1 MSRPP
6 PRRFARLL
14 AARLLVL
21 VCELVISH
29 RPSQSVSQ
37 LFHGPAPRT
46 DPPEAVGTDGLLF
59 HISTLIPCSAA
70 LRAHEKWKKA
80 GRSVKPKRTDLRIT
94 ANVDSILLMIL
105 LIHVRYPLL
114 SWLAS

>member
-1 MSRPP
+1 MVYFFTSAPSYHVA
-6 PRRFARLL
+6 RRC
-14 AARLLVL
+14 V
-21 VCELVISH
+21 
-29 RPSQSVSQ
+29 
-37 LFHGPAPRT
+37 RT
-46 DPPEAVGTDGLLF
+46 
-59 HISTLIPCSAA
+59 
-70 LRAHEKWKKA
+70 KKA

>member
-1 MSRPP
+1 MLGCVRGTHAHGAGPP
-6 PRRFARLL
+6 PLSAVELMIYFFTSTPSYKVARRC
-14 AARLLVL
+14 V
-21 VCELVISH
+21 
-29 RPSQSVSQ
+29 
-37 LFHGPAPRT
+37 RT
-46 DPPEAVGTDGLLF
+46 
-59 HISTLIPCSAA
+59 
-70 LRAHEKWKKA
+70 KKA